1 MNLRHKTL
9 LLTTVPLLGFL
20 VLVYA
25 SLSVVLQRS
34 YHRLE
39 QEDAQR
45 NVQRVEEALISDLN
59 QLHSLTED
67 WAAWDDTYQFIR
79 DGNATYVASN
89 FQKYAFESLRL
100 NVLVLVN
107 TEGEV
112 IYSNA
117 YDLERGEFAPVPPD
131 VLAQLEADSPLLRFP
146 HVAYHHQG
154 LMRVDEQLMLTVVE
168 PILRSD
174 ATGPPRGA
182 MLMGRYMNQAMVA
195 DLSRR
200 TQVSLTVHPDV
211 GELGNP
217 GGSGSLNAD
226 LQVLLGPMMAEIDE
240 RRVANRVQI
249 PTLGR
254 VPSPTRLQA
263 QDRNLLKGYALWPD
277 IYGQPQA
284 LLDVTLPRDIYRQ
297 GQLSQRSLGL
307 ALLGACIISTG
318 AILLLLDR
326 VILRRVVTLSQDVEH
341 IGRTNDL
348 TQRVAVQGEDELSH
362 LSQRVNAMLDEIQE
376 SSKKLQAEQQRAETL
391 LLNILPQP
399 IADEL
404 MHTSTSVPQHFD
416 EVTILFADI
425 VGFTQLSSRLSP
437 IRLVQLLNDIFS
449 SFDALAE
456 QFDLE
461 KIKTIGDAYMVAAG
475 LPTPRPDHAEAI
487 AEMAL
492 AMQHVVNSFDL
503 GEDAPIRIRVGI
515 NTGVV
520 VAGVIGTK
528 KFIYDLW
535 GDAVNVASRMESL
548 GEPGRIQ
555 VTTSTYERL
564 KDRYHLEPRGTIPV
578 KGRGTME
585 TYWLRGPKPPSSH
598 PPQNTPAPGDCAS
611 QVSGGYSAVGAD

>member
-1 MNLRHKTL
+1 MNRPTMNLRQKTL

-25 SLSVVLQRS
+25 SLSVILQRS
-34 YHRLE
+34 YSRLE

-45 NVQRVEEALISDLN
+45 NVRRVEEALVSDLN
-59 QLHSLTED
+59 QLQSLTED

-79 DGNATYVASN
+79 DGNAAYVASN
-89 FQKYAFESLRL
+89 FQKYAFESLRM

-117 YDLERGEFAPVPPD
+117 YDLEQGEFAPVPPSI
-131 VLAQLEADSPLLRFP
+131 LAQLEANSPLLRFP

-182 MLMGRYMNQAMVA
+182 MLMGRYLNQAMVE

-200 TQVSLTVHPDV
+200 TQVNLTVHSDI
-211 GELGNP
+211 GALGNL
-217 GGSGSLNAD
+217 GGNGSLNAD
-226 LQVLLGPMMAEIDE
+226 FQALLAPMVAEIDE
-240 RRVANRVQI
+240 RRAANRVQP
-249 PTLGR
+249 PTLGFF
-254 VPSPTRLQA
+254 PSPTRLQV

-277 IYGQPQA
+277 IYGYPQA
-284 LLDVTLPRDIYRQ
+284 LLDVTLPRDIHRQ

-307 ALLGACIISTG
+307 ALLGACLISTA

-326 VILRRVVTLSQDVEH
+326 VILRRVVHLSREVQH
-341 IGRTNDL
+341 IGRSNDL
-348 TQRVAVQGEDELSH
+348 TQRVVVQGSDELSH
-362 LSQRVNAMLDEIQE
+362 LSQQVNEMLGELQVSAE
-376 SSKKLQAEQQRAETL
+376 KLMEEQQRAETL

-404 MHTSTSVPQHFD
+404 MQTQASVPQHFD

-425 VGFTQLSSRLSP
+425 VGFTSLSSRLSP
-437 IRLVQLLNDIFS
+437 IQLVTLLNQIFS
-449 SFDALAE
+449 AFDSLAE
-456 QFDLE
+456 QFGLE

-475 LPTPRPDHAEAI
+475 LPTPRPDHVEAI

-492 AMQHVVNSFDL
+492 AMQDVTATFEAEVGVPL
-503 GEDAPIRIRVGI
+503 QIRIGI

-535 GDAVNVASRMESL
+535 GDAVNVASRMESS
-548 GEPGRIQ
+548 GEPGLIQ
-555 VTTSTYERL
+555 VTASTYERL
-564 KDRYHLEPRGTIPV
+564 KDSYHLESRGSIHV

-585 TYWLRGPKPPSSH
+585 TYWLRGRH
-598 PPQNTPAPGDCAS
+598 PNASPIPQITPTPG
-611 QVSGGYSAVGAD
+611 VSVNP

>member
-1 MNLRHKTL
+1 MNLRQKTL

-25 SLSVVLQRS
+25 SLSVILQRS

-45 NVQRVEEALISDLN
+45 NVQRVEEAVISDLN
-59 QLHSLTED
+59 HLHSLTED
-67 WAAWDDTYQFIR
+67 WAAWDDTYQFMR
-79 DGNATYVASN
+79 DGNAAYVTSN
-89 FQKYAFESLRL
+89 FQKYAFESLRM

-117 YDLERGEFAPVPPD
+117 YDLEKGEFAPVPPGI
-131 VLAQLEADSPLLRFP
+131 LAQLEADSPLLRFP

-154 LMRVDEQLMLTVVE
+154 LMRADDHLMLTVVE

-182 MLMGRYMNQAMVA
+182 MLMGRYLNQAVVA

-200 TQVSLTVHPDV
+200 TQVSLTVHPKVDSLDNQ
-211 GELGNP
+211 GD
-217 GGSGSLNAD
+217 SRFLNAD
-226 LQVLLGPMMAEIDE
+226 LQDLLEPMMAEIAT
-240 RRVANRVQI
+240 RRAANRVQI

-254 VPSPTRLQA
+254 VPSPTRLYV
-263 QDRNLLKGYALWPD
+263 QDRHLIKGYALWPD

-326 VILRRVVTLSQDVEH
+326 VILRRVVYLSQEVQQ
-341 IGRTNDL
+341 IGRSNDL
-348 TQRVAVQGEDELSH
+348 TQRVAVQGQDELSQ
-362 LSQRVNAMLDEIQE
+362 LSQRVNDMLGELQVSAE
-376 SSKKLQAEQQRAETL
+376 KLQEEQQRAETL
-391 LLNILPQP
+391 LLNILPEP

-404 MHTSTSVPQHFD
+404 MKTQASVPQHFD
-416 EVTILFADI
+416 EVSILFADI
-425 VGFTQLSSRLSP
+425 VGFTQLSSRFSP
-437 IRLVQLLNDIFS
+437 IRLVEMLNDIFS

-456 QFDLE
+456 QFGLE

-475 LPTPRPDHAEAI
+475 LPTPRPDHAEAM

-492 AMQHVVNSFDL
+492 AMQQVVAAFDL
-503 GEDAPIRIRVGI
+503 GEDDPISIRIGI

-535 GDAVNVASRMESL
+535 GDAVNVASRMESS
-548 GEPGRIQ
+548 GEPGLIQ
-555 VTTSTYERL
+555 VTAATYECL
-564 KDRYHLEPRGTIPV
+564 KDRYHLESRGTIPI
-578 KGRGTME
+578 KGRGEME
-585 TYWLRGPKPPSSH
+585 TYWLRGRQPNVSPPSLQATPVPGVSV
-598 PPQNTPAPGDCAS
+598 NT
-611 QVSGGYSAVGAD
+611 

>member
-25 SLSVVLQRS
+25 SLSVILQRS
-34 YHRLE
+34 YSRLE
-39 QEDAQR
+39 QQDAQR
-45 NVQRVEEALISDLN
+45 NVQRVEEAVISDLN
-59 QLHSLTED
+59 HLHSLTED

-79 DGNATYVASN
+79 DGNAAYVESN
-89 FQKYAFESLRL
+89 FQKYAFESLRM

-117 YDLERGEFAPVPPD
+117 YDLEKGEFAPVPPG

-154 LMRVDEQLMLTVVE
+154 LMRVEDLLILAVVE

-182 MLMGRYMNQAMVA
+182 MLMGRYLNSAMVE

-211 GELGNP
+211 DNLENREGQGANP
-217 GGSGSLNAD
+217 PD
-226 LQVLLGPMMAEIDE
+226 LQGLLDPMMAEINN
-240 RRVANRVQI
+240 RRAANRVQT

-277 IYGQPQA
+277 IYGHPQA
-284 LLDVTLPRDIYRQ
+284 LVDVTLPRDIHRQ

-307 ALLGACIISTG
+307 ALLGACLISTA

-326 VILRRVVTLSQDVEH
+326 VILRRVVKLSQEVQQ
-341 IGRTNDL
+341 IGRSNDL
-348 TQRVAVQGEDELSH
+348 TQRVVVQGHDELSQ
-362 LSQRVNAMLDEIQE
+362 LSQRVNDMLGELQVSAERLQE
-376 SSKKLQAEQQRAETL
+376 EQQRAEDL
-391 LLNILPQP
+391 LLNILPEP

-404 MHTSTSVPQHFD
+404 MQTQASVPQHFD
-416 EVTILFADI
+416 EVSILFADI
-425 VGFTQLSSRLSP
+425 VGFTSLSSRLSP
-437 IRLVQLLNDIFS
+437 IQLVNLLNQIFS

-456 QFDLE
+456 QFGLE

-475 LPTPRPDHAEAI
+475 LPTPRPDHAEAM

-492 AMQHVVNSFDL
+492 AMQQVTATFEAEVGVPL
-503 GEDAPIRIRVGI
+503 QIRIGI

-535 GDAVNVASRMESL
+535 GDAVNIASRMESL
-548 GEPGRIQ
+548 GEPGLIQ
-555 VTTSTYERL
+555 VTASTYERL
-564 KDRYHLEPRGTIPV
+564 KDSYQLEPRGSIHV
-578 KGRGTME
+578 KGRGEME
-585 TYWLRGPKPPSSH
+585 TFWLRGRQPNSQDPHAQH
-598 PPQNTPAPGDCAS
+598 PQITPAPGIS
-611 QVSGGYSAVGAD
+611 VNS